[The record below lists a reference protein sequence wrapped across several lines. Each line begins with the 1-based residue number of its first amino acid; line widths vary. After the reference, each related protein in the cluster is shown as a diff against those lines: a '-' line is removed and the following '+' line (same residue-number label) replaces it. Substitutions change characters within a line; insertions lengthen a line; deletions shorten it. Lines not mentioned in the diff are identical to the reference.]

1 MCYCMSIHSFPFL
14 FFCPQHTVY
23 CVVIKG
29 SCFSIRSVGSSLRER
44 ENEFDNDNYMGIAK
58 EIMIGYIFYTKSI
71 QAKHILDQISTG
83 TAFFLR
89 DDPERLKI

>member
-1 MCYCMSIHSFPFL
+1 M
-14 FFCPQHTVY
+14 FFDTV
-23 CVVIKG
+23 V
-29 SCFSIRSVGSSLRER
+29 VGSSLRER

-71 QAKHILDQISTG
+71 QAKHIFDQISTEA
-83 TAFFLR
+83 AFFLR

>member
-23 CVVIKG
+23 CVVVKG
-29 SCFSIRSVGSSLRER
+29 EVVFRYGRCWVVSLRER

-58 EIMIGYIFYTKSI
+58 EIMIGYIVYTKSI
-71 QAKHILDQISTG
+71 LESIFLIKYTCSTPEQH
-83 TAFFLR
+83 FF
-89 DDPERLKI
+89 